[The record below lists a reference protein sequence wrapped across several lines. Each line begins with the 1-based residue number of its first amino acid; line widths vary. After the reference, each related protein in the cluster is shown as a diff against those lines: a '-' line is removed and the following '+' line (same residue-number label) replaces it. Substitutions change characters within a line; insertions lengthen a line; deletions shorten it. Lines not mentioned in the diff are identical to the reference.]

1 MGWNLSPYQHAVE
14 RIRYDFLEMPGMHLT
29 VAQVA
34 RLSGLD
40 DAMCR
45 RVLDDLV
52 RARILCVRPDHRYA
66 PWIDDPT
73 T

>member
-1 MGWNLSPYQHAVE
+1 MGWNLSPYQQAVE

-29 VAQVA
+29 FAQVA

-40 DAMCR
+40 DAMCQ

-52 RARILCVRPDHRYA
+52 RARFLYVRSDHRYA
-66 PWIDDPT
+66 RVDP
-73 T
+73 

>member
-1 MGWNLSPYQHAVE
+1 
-14 RIRYDFLEMPGMHLT
+14 MHLT
-29 VAQVA
+29 VAQVV

-52 RARILCVRPDHRYA
+52 RARFLCVRPDHRYA
-66 PWIDDPT
+66 RWIDDPT